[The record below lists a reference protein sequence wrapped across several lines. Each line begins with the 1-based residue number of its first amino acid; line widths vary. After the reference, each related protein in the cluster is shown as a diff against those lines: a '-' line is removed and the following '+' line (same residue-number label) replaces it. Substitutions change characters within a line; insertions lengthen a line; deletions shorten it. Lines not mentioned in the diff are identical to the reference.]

1 MNLTPRQ
8 LDVVVAIRNYRHL
21 NGYAPTMQELAD
33 QLGTSKVTI
42 FEHVGALERKR
53 VIRRD
58 KHKARS
64 LEIISEER
72 LPDENRSTKLPM
84 LGNIAAGSPIEA
96 IENREEIDLEQ
107 MFHSRSGVYVLRV
120 RGESMIDD
128 HLCDGDY
135 VVIERREN
143 ARNGEQVVAL
153 LDSGE
158 ATLKRFYREGA
169 VRSACNRPTGPWSR
183 GSSMP
188 TSAGSRGWSSAYCG
202 AIIRD
207 SVGSRPAGDLVGRST
222 GELAGANAL
231 IALVLVQLSG
241 RESVIEVKETAWLH
255 LHAAPVL
262 CAISTRHVRRRFR
275 PMASGNG
282 AKPSGRACAAAVGN
296 SRPAA
301 KVEAKP
307 EAKILFQ
314 KFFHSVG
321 PRTYA
326 AQVKELGTAITC
338 WC

>member
-72 LPDENRSTKLPM
+72 LPDENRATKLPM

-107 MFHSRSGVYVLRV
+107 LFQSRNGVYVLRV

-153 LDSGE
+153 LDTGE
-158 ATLKRFYREGA
+158 ATLKRFYREGGGKIRLQPA
-169 VRSACNRPTGPWSR
+169 NKGMEPRVVDADRCRIQGVVIGVLRSYN
-183 GSSMP
+183 
-188 TSAGSRGWSSAYCG
+188 
-202 AIIRD
+202 
-207 SVGSRPAGDLVGRST
+207 
-222 GELAGANAL
+222 
-231 IALVLVQLSG
+231 
-241 RESVIEVKETAWLH
+241 
-255 LHAAPVL
+255 
-262 CAISTRHVRRRFR
+262 
-275 PMASGNG
+275 
-282 AKPSGRACAAAVGN
+282 
-296 SRPAA
+296 
-301 KVEAKP
+301 
-307 EAKILFQ
+307 
-314 KFFHSVG
+314 
-321 PRTYA
+321 
-326 AQVKELGTAITC
+326 
-338 WC
+338 